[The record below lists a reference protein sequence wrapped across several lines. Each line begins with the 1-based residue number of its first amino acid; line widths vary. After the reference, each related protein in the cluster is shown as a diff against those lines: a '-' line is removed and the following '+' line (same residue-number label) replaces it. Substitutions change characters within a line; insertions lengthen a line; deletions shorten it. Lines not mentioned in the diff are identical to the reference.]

1 MTAPIAEA
9 AHLGYGSSVI
19 LGLVQGLTEFLPISS
34 SGHLVLA
41 QELLHVN
48 EPGIVVEIAL
58 HVGTLVAVF
67 IYFWREIAALVRAL
81 PATIAQLA
89 RLRMPSDP
97 HGRMTI
103 ALVVGT
109 IPAAV
114 AAVLWGDAIEASF
127 ESVRDTLI
135 QLAITGAIL
144 QLSRIKIAARHTAGA
159 REGLIVGIAQAIS
172 IIPGIS
178 RSACTI
184 TAGVF
189 AGMDREA
196 AARFSMLLVI
206 PAILGATVLAIPD
219 ILEPAAGAQPGAPA
233 IGGPLLVG
241 VAVAFVSGL
250 LALRLLFLIARK
262 NRFDVFSWYLWIV
275 AALGLAFMR

>member
-1 MTAPIAEA
+1 MNEA
-9 AHLGYGSSVI
+9 VAGASHLGYGSSVI

-41 QELLHVN
+41 QSLLNVH

-58 HVGTLVAVF
+58 HVGTLVAVL
-67 IYFWREIAALVRAL
+67 IYFWREIAALLRAA
-81 PATIAQLA
+81 PSTFAQLA
-89 RLRMPSDP
+89 RLRMPADP
-97 HGRMTI
+97 HGRMII

-114 AAVLWGDAIEASF
+114 AAVVWGDAIEASF

-135 QLAITGAIL
+135 QLAITGVIL
-144 QLSRIKIAARHTAGA
+144 QFSRIKIVARHTAGA

-189 AGMDREA
+189 AGMERED

-219 ILEPAAGAQPGAPA
+219 LLDPATAAASGASL
-233 IGGPLLVG
+233 IGLPLLAG
-241 VAVAFVSGL
+241 VVVSFVSGL
-250 LALRLLFLIARK
+250 LALRLLLLIARK

-275 AALGLAFMR
+275 AALGLVFLR

>member
-1 MTAPIAEA
+1 MTAPIAGA
-9 AHLGYGSSVI
+9 SHLGYGSSII
-19 LGLVQGLTEFLPISS
+19 LGLVQGLTEFLPVSS

-41 QELLHVN
+41 QALLHVD

-67 IYFWREIAALVRAL
+67 IYFWREIVALVRAL
-81 PATIAQLA
+81 PATLAQLA
-89 RLRMPSDP
+89 RLRFPADP
-97 HGRMTI
+97 HGRMII

-135 QLAITGAIL
+135 QLAITGVIL
-144 QLSRIKIAARHTAGA
+144 QFSRIQIAARRTAGA
-159 REGLIVGIAQAIS
+159 REGLIVGVAQAVAIL
-172 IIPGIS
+172 PGIS

-189 AGMDREA
+189 DGMDREES
-196 AARFSMLLVI
+196 ARFSMLLVI

-219 ILEPAAGAQPGAPA
+219 ILKPAADASSGASVVGL
-233 IGGPLLVG
+233 PLLAG
-241 VAVAFVSGL
+241 VIVAFISGL
-250 LALRLLFLIARK
+250 FALRLLFIIARK

>member
-1 MTAPIAEA
+1 MNDAVAGAP
-9 AHLGYGSSVI
+9 HLGYGASII

-67 IYFWREIAALVRAL
+67 IYFWREIAALVRAT
-81 PATIAQLA
+81 PATLAQLA
-89 RLRMPSDP
+89 RLRLPADP
-97 HGRMTI
+97 HGRMI
-103 ALVVGT
+103 VALVVGT

-135 QLAITGAIL
+135 QLAITGVIL
-144 QLSRIKIAARHTAGA
+144 QFSRVKIVARRTAGA

-189 AGMDREA
+189 AGMDRED

-219 ILEPAAGAQPGAPA
+219 VLDPAASATSGASAVGL
-233 IGGPLLVG
+233 PLLAG
-241 VAVAFVSGL
+241 VAVSFVSGL
-250 LALRLLFLIARK
+250 LALRLLLLIARK

-275 AALGLAFMR
+275 AALGLLFIR